1 MNEVKLNSSVYRW
14 FRYETCC
21 FLTRDIQPCL
31 GNESIYCVSCKV
43 CYTIVLVCTCIWT
56 NLCQML
62 YKKGLYL
69 FANACFLL
77 LSITIFLGY
86 HLFIFHIYNMFSEVK
101 H

>member
-62 YKKGLYL
+62 YK
-69 FANACFLL
+69 NATVV
-77 LSITIFLGY
+77 STVDGDRD
-86 HLFIFHIYNMFSEVK
+86 HVK
-101 H
+101 SGF